1 MSWPVFNFCQSVHMW
16 TLYWRENGGCPGSE
30 RIPVKDSRKQS
41 LLTDHHPVCWSVID
55 TRRRTGQRDGQV
67 WVGRNNLGR
76 VLVSLRSW
84 KHKSRC
90 ASLHKKSGTL
100 CLLKQ
105 ACEHLPGTCP
115 ITRLTSQLWYLDY
128 WPHPARTWR
137 VQKPELLFKLFW
149 DVCCSSESL
158 FLLSYHLLNIF
169 ESSGK
174 AFNQGINMVKQSGAI
189 LGFQIHN

>member
-1 MSWPVFNFCQSVHMW
+1 MDAQ
-16 TLYWRENGGCPGSE
+16 GSE

-41 LLTDHHPVCWSVID
+41 LLTDHHPVCWSVIE
-55 TRRRTGQRDGQV
+55 THRRTGQRDGQV
-67 WVGRNNLGR
+67 WVDIF
-76 VLVSLRSW
+76 SLRSW
-84 KHKSRC
+84 RC
-90 ASLHKKSGTL
+90 ARADVHPSIRSRTPCVYKASLWASSRH
-100 CLLKQ
+100 
-105 ACEHLPGTCP
+105 
-115 ITRLTSQLWYLDY
+115 ITVWHRLTSQLWYLGY

-149 DVCCSSESL
+149 DICCSSESL